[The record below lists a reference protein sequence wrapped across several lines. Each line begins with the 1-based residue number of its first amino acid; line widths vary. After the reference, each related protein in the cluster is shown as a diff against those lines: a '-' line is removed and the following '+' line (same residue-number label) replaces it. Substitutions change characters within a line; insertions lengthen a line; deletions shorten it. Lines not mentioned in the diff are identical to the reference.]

1 MNQSWN
7 IVVPYKHDIDYIADN
22 DGRLNPTTESLL
34 ETRGVIEE
42 LERLEF
48 IGMEVAVA
56 FSKNAGQLN
65 QTTHLNITPTLRQ
78 QVIDELQEDEDLK
91 EWWERCREIVD
102 WDTDSIK
109 NNQQKF

>member
-1 MNQSWN
+1 MKKLQLHFLKMQG
-7 IVVPYKHDIDYIADN
+7 KHI
-22 DGRLNPTTESLL
+22 
-34 ETRGVIEE
+34 
-42 LERLEF
+42 
-48 IGMEVAVA
+48 
-56 FSKNAGQLN
+56 N

-109 NNQQKF
+109 NNQHKF